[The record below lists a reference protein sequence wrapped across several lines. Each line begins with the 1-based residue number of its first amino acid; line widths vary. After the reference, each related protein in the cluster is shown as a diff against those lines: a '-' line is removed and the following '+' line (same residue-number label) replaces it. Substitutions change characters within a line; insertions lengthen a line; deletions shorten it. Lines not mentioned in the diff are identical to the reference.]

1 MEIPNLQ
8 NISPAERELYAH
20 AYEII
25 SRLKNRKLELKALM
39 DIETDKI
46 KRSKYAKEYTNI
58 NRWVADVTQA
68 PETFSSIDLDKYT
81 DKQLGQRVHTVARS
95 IMDRF
100 NIDPRKASA
109 GGSTQHHID
118 SLTQMQPA
126 YANADVETIFRMNQT
141 LKEEGIYLG
150 TNAEGRNF
158 YDVDAAT
165 HPDFHK
171 LSPKDQVDYTN
182 KFAKINEMPTA
193 TVKQRL
199 AQIRAS
205 HEITNEIANRA
216 AQSSLFQARG
226 ATIEAVA
233 ETVDPGIVK
242 RVGQPFDPSIT
253 GEASLV
259 RAKGY
264 REALKQSKEFMSGDI
279 DYIRGGAT
287 LNKAKLA
294 TLTALAA
301 TGVAAL
307 GPLGTA
313 ASAAELAG
321 RTQIAKETGDPADQF
336 QAGLAGASLAGDVV
350 SYFPPAA
357 PIGEAVS
364 TSADVGNILM
374 DVYREDPERAKR
386 IVKQQAQRLIPSDP
400 IVRPVQRAVQA
411 VQRGGKVKIGFNGA
425 KFTLPE
431 LGLSELLGFN

>member
-25 SRLKNRKLELKALM
+25 SRLKNRKLELRALM

-68 PETFSSIDLDKYT
+68 PETFTSIDLDKYT

-109 GGSTQHHID
+109 GGSTQHHIG

-126 YANADVETIFRMNQT
+126 YANADIETIFRMNQT

-158 YDVDAAT
+158 YDVDAST

-182 KFAKINEMPTA
+182 RFAKINEMPTA
-193 TVKQRL
+193 TVEERL

-205 HEITNEIANRA
+205 HEITNDIADRA
-216 AQSSLFQARG
+216 AQSSLFQARS

-279 DYIRGGAT
+279 DFARGGAT

-294 TLTALAA
+294 KLAA
-301 TGVAAL
+301 IPVLGGGMSLIVAGQQAMAGDLSEAAFTVGTGVI
-307 GPLGTA
+307 GEVPVV
-313 ASAAELAG
+313 
-321 RTQIAKETGDPADQF
+321 
-336 QAGLAGASLAGDVV
+336 GDVAADFLEGTPV
-350 SYFPPAA
+350 ASGELTPAK
-357 PIGEAVS
+357 
-364 TSADVGNILM
+364 ADPQ
-374 DVYREDPERAKR
+374 VY
-386 IVKQQAQRLIPSDP
+386 VKQALQEKAQRGKEFSEFVQLAKQRPSTTINP
-400 IVRPVQRAVQA
+400 KELERQRRAAQA
-411 VQRGGKVKIGFNGA
+411 VQRGGKVKFKAG
-425 KFTLPE
+425 KVQFTLPE
-431 LGLSELLGFN
+431 FGLSELLGIN